1 MYKKR
6 KRHQKPNFGYG
17 RTLNY
22 AVKQALLN
30 EYGLGRYGTRTT
42 HEDRFNIFIK
52 LLSDYYVHDARYIT
66 AEHTEEF
73 AQRIEFDF
81 QSGNMCLSYAH
92 NMISSVNII
101 MRLFRRNDDLYI
113 KASDYLDPRTYIRK
127 KIPSMNDQ
135 SINEA
140 ISILDESGYKRGSAI
155 IRLVRHFGLRLR
167 EAILMDLDRCWIEYK
182 RTGFV
187 TILEGTKGGRKC
199 DTRNIPVNPEGVK
212 ALEYARLVRPEG
224 SKNLLS
230 ANKNDESLKDFLC
243 SEVKQL
249 RVILKKYE
257 IVNIREIRAYFMIE
271 YFEKV
276 TGLPAPVVDQS
287 TLLNE
292 ELLKLGWNEV
302 ARVAGHNRMSVAR
315 SYVG

>member
-17 RTLNY
+17 RTLSH
-22 AVKQALLN
+22 AVKQALIS
-30 EYGLGRYGTRTT
+30 EYGFGCYGTRKT
-42 HEDRFNIFIK
+42 HEGRFKIFIEH
-52 LLSDYYVHDARYIT
+52 LSHYNVDDTRNVTI
-66 AEHTEEF
+66 EHTEAF
-73 AQRIEFDF
+73 AQRIQLDF
-81 QSGNMCLSYAH
+81 QSGNMCLSYAN

-101 MRLFRRNDDLYI
+101 MRIFRRNDDLYI
-113 KASDYLDPRTYIRK
+113 KASDYLDARTYIRK
-127 KIPSMNDQ
+127 KVPSMNDQ

-140 ISILDESGYKRGSAI
+140 TSILDESGYKRGSAI
-155 IRLVRHFGLRLR
+155 VRLVRNFGLRLR
-167 EAILMDLDRCWIEYK
+167 EAILMDLNRCWIEYK
-182 RTGFV
+182 KTGFL

-199 DTRNIPVNPEGVK
+199 DSRNIPVTPDGVK

-230 ANKNDESLKDFLC
+230 ANKNDESLKDFLY

-257 IVNIREIRAYFMIE
+257 IVNIREIRVYFMIE

-292 ELLKLGWNEV
+292 GLLKLGWTEV

>member
-17 RTLNY
+17 RTLSY
-22 AVKQALLN
+22 AVKQALIS
-30 EYGLGRYGTRTT
+30 EYGFGCYGTRKT
-42 HEDRFNIFIK
+42 HEGRINIFIK
-52 LLSDYYVHDARYIT
+52 LLSDYDVNDVRYIT
-66 AEHTEEF
+66 AEHTEAF

-81 QSGNMCLSYAH
+81 ISGNMCLSYAH

-101 MRLFRRNDDLYI
+101 MRIFRRNDDLYI
-113 KASDYLDPRTYIRK
+113 KASDYLDARTYIRK
-127 KIPSMNDQ
+127 KVPSMNDQ

-140 ISILDESGYKRGSAI
+140 ISILNESGYKRGSAI

-167 EAILMDLDRCWIEYK
+167 EAVLMDLDRCWIEYK
-182 RTGFV
+182 KTGFV

-199 DTRNIPVNPEGVK
+199 DSRNIPVTPEGVK
-212 ALEYARLVRPEG
+212 ALEYARKVRPEG
-224 SKNLLS
+224 SKNILS
-230 ANKNDESLKDFLC
+230 ANKEDESLKDFLC
-243 SEVKQL
+243 SEVEKV
-249 RVILKKYE
+249 RSILKRYE
-257 IVNIREIRAYFMIE
+257 IVNIREIRVYFMIE

-292 ELLKLGWNEV
+292 ELLRLGWTEV

>member
-6 KRHQKPNFGYG
+6 KRHQKNNFGYG
-17 RTLNY
+17 RTLRY
-22 AVKQALLN
+22 AITQALIN
-30 EYGLGRYGTRTT
+30 EYGFGRYGTRKT
-42 HEDRFNIFIK
+42 HEGRLKIFIEH
-52 LLSDYYVHDARYIT
+52 LSNYDVDDARYVT
-66 AEHTEEF
+66 AEHTASF

-81 QSGNMCLSYAH
+81 QSGKISLSYAH
-92 NMISSVNII
+92 NLISSVNII
-101 MRLFRRNDDLYI
+101 MRVFRRNDDLYI

-127 KIPSMNDQ
+127 KVPSMNDH

-140 ISILDESGYKRGSAI
+140 IFILDKSGYKRGSAI
-155 IRLVRHFGLRLR
+155 IRLVRYFGLRLR
-167 EAILMDLDRCWIEYK
+167 EAILMDLDRCWVEYK
-182 RTGFV
+182 KTGFV

-199 DTRNIPVNPEGVK
+199 DSRNIPVTPEGVK
-212 ALEYARLVRPEG
+212 ALEYAMVVRPEG

-230 ANKNDESLKDFLC
+230 ASKEIESLKDFLC
-243 SEVKQL
+243 SEIRMV
-249 RVILKKYE
+249 RAILKNYE
-257 IVNIREIRAYFMIE
+257 IVNIREIRVYFMIE
-271 YFEKV
+271 YFERR

-292 ELLKLGWNEV
+292 ELLKLGWTEV

>member
-17 RTLNY
+17 RTLSY
-22 AVKQALLN
+22 AVKQALIS
-30 EYGLGRYGTRTT
+30 EYGFGCYGTRKT
-42 HEDRFNIFIK
+42 HEGRINIFIK
-52 LLSDYYVHDARYIT
+52 LLSDYDVNDVRYIT
-66 AEHTEEF
+66 AEHTEAF

-81 QSGNMCLSYAH
+81 ISGNMCLSYAH

-101 MRLFRRNDDLYI
+101 MRIFRRNDDLYI
-113 KASDYLDPRTYIRK
+113 KASDYLDARTYIRRK
-127 KIPSMNDQ
+127 VPSMNDQ

-140 ISILDESGYKRGSAI
+140 ISILNESGYKRGSAI

-167 EAILMDLDRCWIEYK
+167 EAVLMDLDRCWIEYK
-182 RTGFV
+182 KTGFV

-199 DTRNIPVNPEGVK
+199 DSRNIPVTPEGVK
-212 ALEYARLVRPEG
+212 ALEYARKVRPEG
-224 SKNLLS
+224 SKNILS
-230 ANKNDESLKDFLC
+230 ANKEDESLKDFLC
-243 SEVKQL
+243 SEVEKV
-249 RVILKKYE
+249 RSILKRYE
-257 IVNIREIRAYFMIE
+257 IVNIREIRVYFMIE

-292 ELLKLGWNEV
+292 ELLRLGWTEV

>member
-17 RTLNY
+17 RTLSY
-22 AVKQALLN
+22 AVKQALIS
-30 EYGLGRYGTRTT
+30 EYGFGCYGTRKT
-42 HEDRFNIFIK
+42 HEGRINIFIK
-52 LLSDYYVHDARYIT
+52 LLSDYDVNDVRYIT
-66 AEHTEEF
+66 AEHTEAF

-81 QSGNMCLSYAH
+81 ISGNMCLSYAH

-101 MRLFRRNDDLYI
+101 MRIFRRNDDLYI
-113 KASDYLDPRTYIRK
+113 KASDYLDARTYIRK
-127 KIPSMNDQ
+127 KVPSMNDQ

-140 ISILDESGYKRGSAI
+140 ISILNESGYKRGSAI

-167 EAILMDLDRCWIEYK
+167 EAVLMDLDRCWIEYK
-182 RTGFV
+182 KTGFV

-199 DTRNIPVNPEGVK
+199 DSRNIPVTPEGVK
-212 ALEYARLVRPEG
+212 ALEYARKVRPEG
-224 SKNLLS
+224 SKNILS
-230 ANKNDESLKDFLC
+230 ANKEDESLKDFLC
-243 SEVKQL
+243 SEVKKV
-249 RVILKKYE
+249 RSILKRYE
-257 IVNIREIRAYFMIE
+257 IVNIREIRVYFMIE

-276 TGLPAPVVDQS
+276 TGLSAPVVDQS

-292 ELLKLGWNEV
+292 ELLRLGWTEV
-302 ARVAGHNRMSVAR
+302 ARVAGHNRISVAR

>member
-1 MYKKR
+1 MYIKR

-17 RTLNY
+17 RTLRY
-22 AVKQALLN
+22 AVKQALIDK
-30 EYGLGRYGTRTT
+30 YGFGSYGTRKTY
-42 HEDRFNIFIK
+42 EGRFNKFIEH
-52 LLSDYYVHDARYIT
+52 LSHFCVDDARYVT
-66 AEHTEEF
+66 AEHTEAF
-73 AQRIEFDF
+73 AQRIEISF
-81 QSGNMCLSYAH
+81 QSGKMCLSYAH
-92 NMISSVNII
+92 NMISSVNVI
-101 MRLFRRNDDLYI
+101 MEIFRRNNDLYI

-127 KIPSMNDQ
+127 KVPSMNDQ

-140 ISILDESGYKRGSAI
+140 VSILDESGYKRGSAI

-167 EAILMDLDRCWIEYK
+167 EAVLMDLDRCWREYQK
-182 RTGFV
+182 TGFV
-187 TILEGTKGGRKC
+187 TVLEGTKGGRKC
-199 DTRNIPVNPEGVK
+199 ESRNIPVTPEGIK

-230 ANKNDESLKDFLC
+230 ASKEIESLKDFLY
-243 SEVKQL
+243 SEIKIV
-249 RVILKKYE
+249 RSILKNYE
-257 IVNIREIRAYFMIE
+257 IVNIREIRVYFMIE
-271 YFEKV
+271 YFERT

-292 ELLKLGWNEV
+292 EMVKLGWTEV